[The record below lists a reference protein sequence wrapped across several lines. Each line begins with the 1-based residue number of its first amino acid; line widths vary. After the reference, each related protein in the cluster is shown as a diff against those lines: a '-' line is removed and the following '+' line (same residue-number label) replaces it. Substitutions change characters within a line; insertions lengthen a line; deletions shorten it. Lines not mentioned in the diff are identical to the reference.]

1 MHEEKERDYVVV
13 YRSNEHYEVLGF
25 VRAHSMKEAQKKA
38 KKSLAYES
46 KWYGIE
52 NAMVFEI
59 TNGSEIS
66 FSQL

>member
-1 MHEEKERDYVVV
+1 MQKNNEKDYVVV
-13 YRSNEHYEVLGF
+13 YKSHEHYEVLGF
-25 VRAHSMKEAQKKA
+25 VRAHSMKKAQKKA